1 MNPVKISINWL
12 KEYLETKS
20 APEEISDI
28 LTNLGL
34 EVEKI
39 LPFESIKGGLIGV
52 VAGKVLKC
60 EKHPNADRLK
70 VTSID
75 LGNNE
80 TSEIVCGAPNI
91 MEGQIV
97 PVAKVGSKI
106 YTNGGDEIK
115 IKKSKIRG
123 VVSNGMVCAEDEI
136 GLGESHEG
144 IMVLDSKIK
153 PGTPISEVFNVEND
167 NIFEIG
173 LTPNRSDA
181 MSHYGVARD
190 LKAYYDLNSQTSKI
204 TLPSINDFESVKIDE
219 DFEVSVK
226 DIDKCPFYSG
236 LIIKNIKVGPSSKEL
251 QNKLKSIGLKPIN
264 NIVDITNFVMHEIG
278 QPLHAF
284 DLDKIKNIT
293 VKSVKSN
300 TKFKTLD
307 DNIIN
312 LDSDDLMI
320 CSNNDPLCLAGIYGG
335 YDSGV
340 SNSTTNLFLESAIF
354 DSVTIRKSSKR
365 HQLFTDASYRYER
378 GVDPEKVLYALKRAS
393 ILIKEA
399 NQEANISEILVE
411 DNLKVDIKDIYLRYD
426 RIDSIAGQKIDK
438 ETITQILSSLD
449 FEIKGHSED
458 GLNIIAP
465 NYRHDVY
472 REIDVIEEILRVY
485 GFNNI
490 NVESKI
496 SMSIPEIGKNN
507 INKTESLISN
517 NLVGIGFN
525 EIINNSICSPGVN
538 EKFNNQAVNLLN
550 PQGTELSNLR
560 SSLIP
565 NALETVKHNINRQN
579 RNLKI
584 FEIGNTYSINDN
596 NYIENKRLNVTV
608 TGQIFDENWI
618 SELSKSNFY
627 YLKGVAE
634 NLLNNLNVSNIKYEV
649 NNDELFEYKLCI
661 HNNKKNIGFIGE
673 LNSTYTKEFSIDDK
687 IHLLNLDLDNI
698 KLKSANVKYQELSKF
713 PSSRRDLSMI
723 LDDNINFEAIKNLA
737 FNVENKILKDVN
749 LFDEYKGKNI
759 EDNKKSLAVSFIF
772 NDSKKT
778 LTDKLI
784 DKIML
789 KLSDKYKTELGA
801 VIRDK

>member
-1 MNPVKISINWL
+1 MKISINWL

-20 APEEISDI
+20 NPEEISDI

-39 LPFESIKGGLIGV
+39 LPFESIKGGLTGV

-97 PVAKVGSKI
+97 PIAKVGSKI

-136 GLGESHEG
+136 GLGESHDG

-167 NIFEIG
+167 NILEIG

-226 DIDKCPFYSG
+226 DTDKCPFYSG

-320 CSNNDPLCLAGIYGG
+320 CSDNNPLCLAGIYGG

-399 NQEANISEILVE
+399 NQEANISEILIE

-426 RIDSIAGQKIDK
+426 RIASIAGQKIDK

-538 EKFNNQAVNLLN
+538 EKFSNQAVNLLN

-608 TGQIFDENWI
+608 TGKIFDENWI
-618 SELSKSNFY
+618 SEFSKSNFY

-634 NLLNNLNVSNIKYEV
+634 NLLNNLNVSNIRYEV

-759 EDNKKSLAVSFIF
+759 EDNKKSLAVSFTF

-789 KLSDKYKTELGA
+789 KLSDKYKTDLGA

>member
-1 MNPVKISINWL
+1 MKISINWL

-20 APEEISDI
+20 NPEEISDI

-39 LPFESIKGGLIGV
+39 SPFESVKGGLSGV

-97 PVAKVGSKI
+97 PIAKVGSKI

-136 GLGESHEG
+136 GLGESHDG

-153 PGTPISEVFNVEND
+153 PGTAISEVFKVEND
-167 NIFEIG
+167 NILEIG

-181 MSHYGVARD
+181 MSHYGIARD

-226 DIDKCPFYSG
+226 DTDKCPFYSG

-399 NQEANISEILVE
+399 NQEANISEIIIE

-426 RIDSIAGQKIDK
+426 RIDSITGQKIDK

-449 FEIKGHSED
+449 FEIKGHTED

-496 SMSIPEIGKNN
+496 SMSIPEIGKNH
-507 INKTESLISN
+507 INKIESLISN
-517 NLVGIGFN
+517 NLVGIGFH
-525 EIINNSICSPGVN
+525 EIINNSICSPSVN

-565 NALETVKHNINRQN
+565 NALETVKHNLNRQN

-584 FEIGNTYSINDN
+584 FEIGNTYSITDN

-608 TGQIFDENWI
+608 TGKIFDENWI

-627 YLKGVAE
+627 YLKGVVE

-649 NNDELFEYKLCI
+649 NKDELFEYKLFI
-661 HNNKKNIGFIGE
+661 YNNKNNIGFIGE

-737 FNVENKILKDVN
+737 FSVENKILKDVN
-749 LFDEYKGKNI
+749 LFDEYKGNKI
-759 EDNKKSLAVSFIF
+759 EDKKKSFAVSFTF

-789 KLSDKYKTELGA
+789 KLSDKYKTDLGA

>member
-1 MNPVKISINWL
+1 MKISINWL

-20 APEEISDI
+20 NPEEISDI

-39 LPFESIKGGLIGV
+39 LPFESVKGGLTGV

-97 PVAKVGSKI
+97 PIAKVGSKI

-136 GLGESHEG
+136 GLGESHDG

-167 NIFEIG
+167 NILEIG

-204 TLPSINDFESVKIDE
+204 TLPSINNFESVKIDE

-226 DIDKCPFYSG
+226 DTDKCPFYSG

-284 DLDKIKNIT
+284 DLDKIKNIA

-399 NQEANISEILVE
+399 NQEANISEILIE

-426 RIDSIAGQKIDK
+426 RIASITGQKIDK

-525 EIINNSICSPGVN
+525 EIINNSICSPSVN
-538 EKFNNQAVNLLN
+538 EKFSSQAVSLLN

-608 TGQIFDENWI
+608 TGKIFDENWI
-618 SELSKSNFY
+618 SEFSKSNFY

-698 KLKSANVKYQELSKF
+698 KLKSANVKYQELSRF
-713 PSSRRDLSMI
+713 PSSRRDISMI

-759 EDNKKSLAVSFIF
+759 EDNKKSLAVSFTF

-789 KLSDKYKTELGA
+789 KLSDKYKTDLGA

>member
-1 MNPVKISINWL
+1 MKISINWL

-20 APEEISDI
+20 NPEEISDI

-39 LPFESIKGGLIGV
+39 LPFESVKGGLTGV

-70 VTSID
+70 VTCID

-97 PVAKVGSKI
+97 PIAKVGSKI

-136 GLGESHEG
+136 GLGESHDG

-167 NIFEIG
+167 NILEIG

-226 DIDKCPFYSG
+226 DTDKCPFYSG

-320 CSNNDPLCLAGIYGG
+320 CSDNNPLCLAGIYGG

-393 ILIKEA
+393 ILIREA
-399 NQEANISEILVE
+399 NQEANISEILIE
-411 DNLKVDIKDIYLRYD
+411 DNLKLDIKDIYLRYD
-426 RIDSIAGQKIDK
+426 RIDSIAGQSINK

-449 FEIKGHSED
+449 FEIKGHTED

-538 EKFNNQAVNLLN
+538 EKFSNQAVNLLN

-584 FEIGNTYSINDN
+584 FEIGNTYSESDN
-596 NYIENKRLNVTV
+596 SYIENKRLNVTV
-608 TGQIFDENWI
+608 TGKIFDENWI
-618 SELSKSNFY
+618 SEFSKSNFY

-698 KLKSANVKYQELSKF
+698 KLKSANVKYQELSRF

-723 LDDNINFEAIKNLA
+723 LDDNINFDAIKNLA

-759 EDNKKSLAVSFIF
+759 EDNKKSLAVSFTF

-789 KLSDKYKTELGA
+789 KLSDKYKTDLGA

>member
-1 MNPVKISINWL
+1 MKISINWL

-20 APEEISDI
+20 NPEEISDI

-39 LPFESIKGGLIGV
+39 LPFESVKGGLTGV

-97 PVAKVGSKI
+97 PIAKVGSKI
-106 YTNGGDEIK
+106 YSNGGDEIK

-136 GLGESHEG
+136 GLGECHDG

-153 PGTPISEVFNVEND
+153 PGTPISEVFKVEND
-167 NIFEIG
+167 NILEIG

-204 TLPSINDFESVKIDE
+204 ILPSINDFESVKIDE

-226 DIDKCPFYSG
+226 DTDKCPFYSG

-340 SNSTTNLFLESAIF
+340 SNNTTNLFLESAIF

-399 NQEANISEILVE
+399 NQEANISEILIE

-426 RIDSIAGQKIDK
+426 RIDSITGQKIDK

-449 FEIKGHSED
+449 FEIKGHTED

-490 NVESKI
+490 TVESKI
-496 SMSIPEIGKNN
+496 SISIPEIGKNH

-517 NLVGIGFN
+517 NLVGIGFH

-538 EKFNNQAVNLLN
+538 ENFNNQAVNLLN
-550 PQGTELSNLR
+550 PQGAELSNLR

-584 FEIGNTYSINDN
+584 FEIGNTYSITDN

-608 TGQIFDENWI
+608 TGKIFDENWI
-618 SELSKSNFY
+618 SELSQSNFY

-673 LNSTYTKEFSIDDK
+673 LNSIYTKEFSIDDK

-698 KLKSANVKYQELSKF
+698 KLKSGNVKYQELSKF

-723 LDDNINFEAIKNLA
+723 LDNNINFESIRNLA

-789 KLSDKYKTELGA
+789 KLSDKYKTDLGA

>member
-1 MNPVKISINWL
+1 MKISINWL

-20 APEEISDI
+20 NPEEISDI

-39 LPFESIKGGLIGV
+39 LPFESIKGGLTGV

-97 PVAKVGSKI
+97 PIAKVGSKI
-106 YTNGGDEIK
+106 YTNSGDEIK

-136 GLGESHEG
+136 GLGESHDG

-204 TLPSINDFESVKIDE
+204 TLPSVNDFESVKIDE

-399 NQEANISEILVE
+399 NQEANISEILIE

-426 RIDSIAGQKIDK
+426 RIASITGQKIDK

-496 SMSIPEIGKNN
+496 SMSIPEIGKNH
-507 INKTESLISN
+507 INKIESLISN
-517 NLVGIGFN
+517 NLVGIGFH

-538 EKFNNQAVNLLN
+538 EKFNNQAVKLLN

-584 FEIGNTYSINDN
+584 FEIGNTYSITDN

-608 TGQIFDENWI
+608 TGKIFDENWI

-649 NNDELFEYKLCI
+649 NNDELFEYKLFI
-661 HNNKKNIGFIGE
+661 YNNKNNIGFIGE

-698 KLKSANVKYQELSKF
+698 KLKSGNVKYQELSKF

-759 EDNKKSLAVSFIF
+759 EDNKKSLAVSFTF

-789 KLSDKYKTELGA
+789 KLSDKYKTDLGA

>member
-1 MNPVKISINWL
+1 MKISINWL

-20 APEEISDI
+20 NPEEISDI

-39 LPFESIKGGLIGV
+39 LPFESVKGGLTGV

-97 PVAKVGSKI
+97 PIAKVGSKI

-136 GLGESHEG
+136 GLGESHDG

-167 NIFEIG
+167 NILEIG

-204 TLPSINDFESVKIDE
+204 TLPSINNFESVKIDE

-284 DLDKIKNIT
+284 DLDKINNIT

-312 LDSDDLMI
+312 LDSDDLII
-320 CSNNDPLCLAGIYGG
+320 CSDNNPLCLAGIYGG

-399 NQEANISEILVE
+399 NQEANISEILIE

-426 RIDSIAGQKIDK
+426 RIASITGQKIDK

-538 EKFNNQAVNLLN
+538 EKFSNQAVNLLN

-608 TGQIFDENWI
+608 TGKIFDENWI
-618 SELSKSNFY
+618 SEFSKSNFY

-698 KLKSANVKYQELSKF
+698 KLKSANVKYQELSRF
-713 PSSRRDLSMI
+713 PSSRRDISMI

-759 EDNKKSLAVSFIF
+759 EDNKKSLAVSFTF

-789 KLSDKYKTELGA
+789 KLSDKYKTDLGA

>member
-1 MNPVKISINWL
+1 MKISINWL

-20 APEEISDI
+20 NPEEISDI

-39 LPFESIKGGLIGV
+39 LPFESVKGGLTGV

-80 TSEIVCGAPNI
+80 TSEIVCGATNI

-97 PVAKVGSKI
+97 PIAKVGSKI

-136 GLGESHEG
+136 GLGESHDG

-167 NIFEIG
+167 NILEIG

-204 TLPSINDFESVKIDE
+204 TLPSINNFESVKIDE

-284 DLDKIKNIT
+284 DLDKINNIT

-312 LDSDDLMI
+312 LDSDDLII
-320 CSNNDPLCLAGIYGG
+320 CSDNNPLCLAGIYGG

-399 NQEANISEILVE
+399 NQEANISEILIE

-426 RIDSIAGQKIDK
+426 RIASITGQKIDK

-525 EIINNSICSPGVN
+525 EIINNSICSPSVN
-538 EKFNNQAVNLLN
+538 EKFSSQAVSLLN

-608 TGQIFDENWI
+608 TGKIFDENWI
-618 SELSKSNFY
+618 SEFSKSNFY

-698 KLKSANVKYQELSKF
+698 KLKSANVKYQELSRF

-759 EDNKKSLAVSFIF
+759 EDNKKSLAVSFTF

-789 KLSDKYKTELGA
+789 KLSDKYKTDLGA

>member
-1 MNPVKISINWL
+1 MKISINWL

-20 APEEISDI
+20 NPEEISDI

-39 LPFESIKGGLIGV
+39 LPFESVKGGLTGV

-97 PVAKVGSKI
+97 PIAKVGSKI

-136 GLGESHEG
+136 GLGESHDG

-167 NIFEIG
+167 NILEIG

-204 TLPSINDFESVKIDE
+204 TLPSINNFESVKIDE

-284 DLDKIKNIT
+284 DLDKINNIT

-312 LDSDDLMI
+312 LDSDDLII
-320 CSNNDPLCLAGIYGG
+320 CSDNNPLCLAGIYGG

-399 NQEANISEILVE
+399 NQEANISEILIE

-426 RIDSIAGQKIDK
+426 RIASITGQKIDK

-525 EIINNSICSPGVN
+525 EIINNSICSPSVN
-538 EKFNNQAVNLLN
+538 EKFSSQAVSLLN

-608 TGQIFDENWI
+608 TGKIFDENWI
-618 SELSKSNFY
+618 SEFSKSNFY

-673 LNSTYTKEFSIDDK
+673 LNSTYTKEFSVDDK

-698 KLKSANVKYQELSKF
+698 KLKSANVKYQELSRF
-713 PSSRRDLSMI
+713 PSSRRDISMI
-723 LDDNINFEAIKNLA
+723 L
-737 FNVENKILKDVN
+737 
-749 LFDEYKGKNI
+749 
-759 EDNKKSLAVSFIF
+759 KKL
-772 NDSKKT
+772 
-778 LTDKLI
+778 
-784 DKIML
+784 
-789 KLSDKYKTELGA
+789 
-801 VIRDK
+801 

>member
-1 MNPVKISINWL
+1 MKISINWL

-20 APEEISDI
+20 NPEEISDI

-39 LPFESIKGGLIGV
+39 LPFESVKGGLSGV

-97 PVAKVGSKI
+97 PIAKVGSKI

-136 GLGESHEG
+136 GLGESHDG

-167 NIFEIG
+167 NILEIG

-219 DFEVSVK
+219 DFEVSVE

-320 CSNNDPLCLAGIYGG
+320 CSDNNPLCLAGIYGG

-340 SNSTTNLFLESAIF
+340 SSSTTNLFLESAIF

-378 GVDPEKVLYALKRAS
+378 GIDPEKVLYALKRAS

-399 NQEANISEILVE
+399 NQEANISEILIE

-426 RIDSIAGQKIDK
+426 RIDSITGQKIDK

-449 FEIKGHSED
+449 FEIKGHTED

-496 SMSIPEIGKNN
+496 SMSIPEIGKNH

-517 NLVGIGFN
+517 NLVGIGFH

-550 PQGTELSNLR
+550 PHGTELSNLR

-584 FEIGNTYSINDN
+584 FEIGNTYSITDN

-608 TGQIFDENWI
+608 TGKIFDENWI
-618 SELSKSNFY
+618 SEFSKSNFY

-698 KLKSANVKYQELSKF
+698 KLKSANVKYQELSRF

-759 EDNKKSLAVSFIF
+759 EDNKKSLAVSFTF

-789 KLSDKYKTELGA
+789 KLSDKYKTDLGA

>member
-1 MNPVKISINWL
+1 MKISINWL

-20 APEEISDI
+20 NTEEISDI

-39 LPFESIKGGLIGV
+39 LPFESVKGGLTGV

-97 PVAKVGSKI
+97 PIAKVGSKI

-136 GLGESHEG
+136 GLGESHDG

-167 NIFEIG
+167 NILEIG

-204 TLPSINDFESVKIDE
+204 TLPSVNDFESVKIDE

-284 DLDKIKNIT
+284 DLDKINNIT

-312 LDSDDLMI
+312 LDSDDLII
-320 CSNNDPLCLAGIYGG
+320 CSDNNPLCLAGIYGG

-399 NQEANISEILVE
+399 NQEANISEILIE

-426 RIDSIAGQKIDK
+426 RIASITGQKIDK

-538 EKFNNQAVNLLN
+538 EKFSNQAVNLLN

-608 TGQIFDENWI
+608 TGKIFDENWI
-618 SELSKSNFY
+618 SEFSKSNFY

-698 KLKSANVKYQELSKF
+698 KLKSGNVKYQELSKF

-759 EDNKKSLAVSFIF
+759 EDNKKSLAVSFTF

-789 KLSDKYKTELGA
+789 KLSDKYKTDLGA

>member
-1 MNPVKISINWL
+1 MKISINWL

-20 APEEISDI
+20 NPEEISDI

-39 LPFESIKGGLIGV
+39 LPFESVKGGLTGV

-97 PVAKVGSKI
+97 PIAKVGSKI

-136 GLGESHEG
+136 GLGESHDG

-226 DIDKCPFYSG
+226 DTDKCPFYSG

-426 RIDSIAGQKIDK
+426 RIASIAGQKIDK

-517 NLVGIGFN
+517 NLIGIGFN

-538 EKFNNQAVNLLN
+538 EKFSNQAVNLLN

-608 TGQIFDENWI
+608 TGKIFDENWI
-618 SELSKSNFY
+618 SEFSKSNFY

-634 NLLNNLNVSNIKYEV
+634 NLLNNLNVSNIRYEV

-698 KLKSANVKYQELSKF
+698 KLKSANVKYQELSRF

-789 KLSDKYKTELGA
+789 KLSNKYKTDLGA

>member
-1 MNPVKISINWL
+1 MKISINWL

-20 APEEISDI
+20 NPEEISDI

-39 LPFESIKGGLIGV
+39 LPFESVKGGLTGV

-97 PVAKVGSKI
+97 PIAKVGSKI

-136 GLGESHEG
+136 GLGESHDG

-167 NIFEIG
+167 NILEIG

-226 DIDKCPFYSG
+226 DTDKCPFYSG

-399 NQEANISEILVE
+399 NQEANISEILIE

-426 RIDSIAGQKIDK
+426 RIASIAGQKIDK

-538 EKFNNQAVNLLN
+538 EKFSNQAVNLLN

-608 TGQIFDENWI
+608 TGKIFDENWI
-618 SELSKSNFY
+618 SEFSKSNFY

-698 KLKSANVKYQELSKF
+698 KLKSANVKYQELSRF

-759 EDNKKSLAVSFIF
+759 EDNKKSLAVSFTF

-789 KLSDKYKTELGA
+789 KLSDKYKTDLGA

>member
-1 MNPVKISINWL
+1 MKISINWL
-12 KEYLETKS
+12 KEYLQTNSK
-20 APEEISDI
+20 PEEISDI

-34 EVEKI
+34 EVEKL
-39 LPFESIKGGLIGV
+39 LPFESVKGGLNGV

-80 TSEIVCGAPNI
+80 ISEIVCGAPNI
-91 MEGQIV
+91 KEGQIV

-106 YTNGGDEIK
+106 YTNDGIEIK

-136 GLGESHEG
+136 GLGESHDG
-144 IMVLDSKIK
+144 IMVLDSNIK
-153 PGTPISEVFNVEND
+153 PGRPINEVFNVESD
-167 NIFEIG
+167 NIIEIG

-190 LKAYYDLNSQTSKI
+190 LKAYYDFKSLKSKI
-204 TLPSINDFESVKIDE
+204 TLPSINNFESVKIDE
-219 DFEVSVK
+219 DFKISVQ
-226 DIDKCPFYSG
+226 DTDKCPYYSG
-236 LIIKNIKVGPSSKEL
+236 LIVKNIKVGPSSKEL

-284 DLDKIKNIT
+284 DLDKIENIN
-293 VKSVKSN
+293 VKSLKSN

-307 DNIIN
+307 ENIIN

-320 CSNNDPLCLAGIYGG
+320 CSNNTPLCLAGIYGG
-335 YDSGV
+335 HESGV

-354 DSVTIRKSSKR
+354 NSIPIRKSSKR

-378 GVDPEKVLYALKRAS
+378 GVDPDKVLYALKRAS
-393 ILIKEA
+393 ILIKEINA
-399 NQEANISEILVE
+399 EANISEILIE
-411 DNLKVDIKDIYLRYD
+411 DNLKLDKKDIHLRYN
-426 RIDSIAGQKIDK
+426 RIDSITGQKLDK
-438 ETITQILSSLD
+438 ETITKILSSLD
-449 FEIKGHSED
+449 FEIKGHTED
-458 GLNIIAP
+458 GLNIVAP

-490 NVESKI
+490 HVESKI
-496 SMSIPEIGKNN
+496 SMSIPEIGKNK
-507 INKTESLISN
+507 INKTESFISD

-525 EIINNSICSPGVN
+525 EIINNSICSPSIN
-538 EKFNNQAVNLLN
+538 EKFNHKAVNLLN

-560 SSLIP
+560 VSLIP
-565 NALETVKHNINRQN
+565 NAIETIKHNINRQN
-579 RNLKI
+579 KNLKI

-596 NYIENKRLNVTV
+596 NFIENKRLNVTV
-608 TGQIFDENWI
+608 TGEIFNENWI
-618 SELSKSNFY
+618 SEFSKSNFY

-634 NLLNNLNVSNIKYEV
+634 NLLNQLNILNIKYEED
-649 NNDELFEYKLCI
+649 NDDLFEYKLSI
-661 HNNKKNIGFIGE
+661 FTNKNNIGFIGE
-673 LNSTYTKEFSIDDK
+673 LNSNYTKEFSVDDK
-687 IHLLNLDLDNI
+687 IHLLNLNLDVI
-698 KLKSANVKYQELSKF
+698 KFKSLNVKYQESSKF

-723 LDDNINFEAIKNLA
+723 LDDNITFEAIKELA
-737 FNVENKILKDVN
+737 FKLENKILKEVN
-749 LFDEYKGKNI
+749 LFDEFKGKNI
-759 EDNKKSLAVSFIF
+759 GDDKKSFAVSFTF

-789 KLSDKYKTELGA
+789 KLSDKYKTDLGA

>member
-1 MNPVKISINWL
+1 MKISINWL

-20 APEEISDI
+20 NPEEISDI

-39 LPFESIKGGLIGV
+39 LPFESVKGGLTGV

-97 PVAKVGSKI
+97 PIAKVGSKI

-136 GLGESHEG
+136 GLGESHDG

-167 NIFEIG
+167 NILEIG

-320 CSNNDPLCLAGIYGG
+320 CSDNNPLCLAGIYGG

-399 NQEANISEILVE
+399 NQEANISEILIE

-426 RIDSIAGQKIDK
+426 RIASIAGQKIDK

-517 NLVGIGFN
+517 NLIGIGFN

-538 EKFNNQAVNLLN
+538 EKFSNQAVNLLN

-608 TGQIFDENWI
+608 TGKIFDENWI
-618 SELSKSNFY
+618 SEFSKSNFY

-759 EDNKKSLAVSFIF
+759 EDNKKSLAVSFTF

-789 KLSDKYKTELGA
+789 KLSDKYKTDLGA

>member
-1 MNPVKISINWL
+1 MKISINWL

-20 APEEISDI
+20 NPEEISDI

-39 LPFESIKGGLIGV
+39 LPFESVKGGLTGV

-97 PVAKVGSKI
+97 PIAKVGSKI

-136 GLGESHEG
+136 GLGESHDG

-167 NIFEIG
+167 NILEIG

-219 DFEVSVK
+219 DFEVSVT
-226 DIDKCPFYSG
+226 DTDKCPFYSG

-399 NQEANISEILVE
+399 NQEANISEILIE

-426 RIDSIAGQKIDK
+426 RIASIAGQKIDK

-538 EKFNNQAVNLLN
+538 EKFSNQAVNLLN

-608 TGQIFDENWI
+608 TGKIFDENWI
-618 SELSKSNFY
+618 SEFSKSNFY

-649 NNDELFEYKLCI
+649 NNDEIFEYKLCI

-698 KLKSANVKYQELSKF
+698 KLKSANVKYQELSRF

-759 EDNKKSLAVSFIF
+759 EDNKKSLAVSFTF

-789 KLSDKYKTELGA
+789 KLSDKYKTDLGA

>member
-1 MNPVKISINWL
+1 VKISINWL

-20 APEEISDI
+20 NPEEISDI

-39 LPFESIKGGLIGV
+39 LPFESVKGGLTGV

-97 PVAKVGSKI
+97 PIAKVGSKI
-106 YTNGGDEIK
+106 YSNGGDEIK

-136 GLGESHEG
+136 GLGESHDG

-153 PGTPISEVFNVEND
+153 PGTPISEVFKVEND
-167 NIFEIG
+167 NILEIG

-181 MSHYGVARD
+181 MSHYGIARD

-226 DIDKCPFYSG
+226 DTDKCPFYSG

-340 SNSTTNLFLESAIF
+340 SNNTTNLFLESAIF

-399 NQEANISEILVE
+399 NQEANISEILIE

-426 RIDSIAGQKIDK
+426 RIDSITGQKIDK

-449 FEIKGHSED
+449 FEIKGHTED

-496 SMSIPEIGKNN
+496 SMSIPEIGKNH

-517 NLVGIGFN
+517 NLVGIGFH

-538 EKFNNQAVNLLN
+538 ENFNNQAVNLLN
-550 PQGTELSNLR
+550 PQGAELSNLR

-584 FEIGNTYSINDN
+584 FEIGNTYSITDN

-608 TGQIFDENWI
+608 TGKIFDENWI
-618 SELSKSNFY
+618 SELSQSNFY

-673 LNSTYTKEFSIDDK
+673 LNSIYTKEFSIDDK

-698 KLKSANVKYQELSKF
+698 KLKSGNVKYQELSKF

-723 LDDNINFEAIKNLA
+723 LDNNINFESIRNLA

-789 KLSDKYKTELGA
+789 KLSDKYKTDLGA

>member
-1 MNPVKISINWL
+1 MKISINWL

-20 APEEISDI
+20 NPEEISDI

-39 LPFESIKGGLIGV
+39 LPFESVKGGLTGV

-80 TSEIVCGAPNI
+80 TSEIVCGATNI

-97 PVAKVGSKI
+97 PIAKVGSKI

-136 GLGESHEG
+136 GLGESHDG

-167 NIFEIG
+167 NILEIG

-204 TLPSINDFESVKIDE
+204 TLPSINNFESVKIDE

-399 NQEANISEILVE
+399 NQEANISEILIE

-426 RIDSIAGQKIDK
+426 RIASITGQKIDK

-525 EIINNSICSPGVN
+525 EIINNSICSPSVN
-538 EKFNNQAVNLLN
+538 EKFSSQAVSLLN

-608 TGQIFDENWI
+608 TGKIFDENWI
-618 SELSKSNFY
+618 SEFSKSNFY
-627 YLKGVAE
+627 YLKGGAE

-698 KLKSANVKYQELSKF
+698 KLKSANVKYQELSRF
-713 PSSRRDLSMI
+713 PSSRRDISMI

-759 EDNKKSLAVSFIF
+759 EDNKKSLAVSFTF

-789 KLSDKYKTELGA
+789 KLSDKYKTDLGA

>member
-1 MNPVKISINWL
+1 MKISINWL

-20 APEEISDI
+20 NPEEISDI

-39 LPFESIKGGLIGV
+39 LPFESVKGGLTGV

-97 PVAKVGSKI
+97 PIAKVGSKI

-136 GLGESHEG
+136 GLGESHDG

-167 NIFEIG
+167 NILEIG

-226 DIDKCPFYSG
+226 DTDKCPFYSG

-399 NQEANISEILVE
+399 NQEANISEILIE

-426 RIDSIAGQKIDK
+426 RIDSITGQKIDK

-449 FEIKGHSED
+449 FEIKGHTED

-496 SMSIPEIGKNN
+496 SMSIPEIGKNH

-517 NLVGIGFN
+517 NLVGIGFH

-565 NALETVKHNINRQN
+565 NALETVKHNLNRQN

-584 FEIGNTYSINDN
+584 FEIGNTYSITDN

-608 TGQIFDENWI
+608 TGKIFDENWI
-618 SELSKSNFY
+618 SEFSKSNFY

-789 KLSDKYKTELGA
+789 KLSDKYKTDLGA

>member
-1 MNPVKISINWL
+1 MKISINWL

-20 APEEISDI
+20 NPEEISDI

-39 LPFESIKGGLIGV
+39 LPFESIKGGLTGV

-97 PVAKVGSKI
+97 PIAKVGSKI

-136 GLGESHEG
+136 GLGESHDG

-167 NIFEIG
+167 NILEIG

-204 TLPSINDFESVKIDE
+204 TLPSINDFESVEIDE
-219 DFEVSVK
+219 DFEVSVT
-226 DIDKCPFYSG
+226 DTDKCPFYSG

-320 CSNNDPLCLAGIYGG
+320 CSDNNPLCLAGIYGG

-340 SNSTTNLFLESAIF
+340 SSSTTNLFLESAIF

-399 NQEANISEILVE
+399 NQEANISEILIE

-426 RIDSIAGQKIDK
+426 RIASIAGQKIDK

-449 FEIKGHSED
+449 FEIKGHTED

-496 SMSIPEIGKNN
+496 SMSIPEIGKNH
-507 INKTESLISN
+507 INKIESLISN
-517 NLVGIGFN
+517 NLVGIGFH

-538 EKFNNQAVNLLN
+538 EKFSNQAVNLLN

-584 FEIGNTYSINDN
+584 FEIGNTYSITDN

-608 TGQIFDENWI
+608 TGKIFDENWI

-649 NNDELFEYKLCI
+649 NNDELFEYKLFI
-661 HNNKKNIGFIGE
+661 YNNKNNIGFIGE

-698 KLKSANVKYQELSKF
+698 KLKSANVKYQELSRF

-759 EDNKKSLAVSFIF
+759 EDNKKSLAVSFTF

-789 KLSDKYKTELGA
+789 KLSDKYKTDLGA

>member
-1 MNPVKISINWL
+1 MKISINWL

-20 APEEISDI
+20 NPEEISDI

-39 LPFESIKGGLIGV
+39 LPFESVKGGLSGV

-97 PVAKVGSKI
+97 PIAKVGSKI

-136 GLGESHEG
+136 GLGESHDG

-167 NIFEIG
+167 NILEIG

-399 NQEANISEILVE
+399 NQEANISEIMIE

-426 RIDSIAGQKIDK
+426 RIDSITGQKIDK

-449 FEIKGHSED
+449 FEIKGHTED

-496 SMSIPEIGKNN
+496 SMSIPEIGKNH

-517 NLVGIGFN
+517 NLVGIGFH

-584 FEIGNTYSINDN
+584 FEIGNTYSITDN

-608 TGQIFDENWI
+608 TGKIFDENWI

-649 NNDELFEYKLCI
+649 NNDELFEYKLFI
-661 HNNKKNIGFIGE
+661 YNNKNNIGFIGE

-789 KLSDKYKTELGA
+789 KLSDKYKTDLGA

>member
-1 MNPVKISINWL
+1 MKISINWL

-20 APEEISDI
+20 NPEEISDI

-39 LPFESIKGGLIGV
+39 LPFESVKGGLTGV

-97 PVAKVGSKI
+97 PIAKVGSKI

-136 GLGESHEG
+136 GLGESHDG

-167 NIFEIG
+167 NILEIG

-226 DIDKCPFYSG
+226 DTDKCPFYSG

-399 NQEANISEILVE
+399 NQEANISEILIE

-426 RIDSIAGQKIDK
+426 RIASIAGQKIDK

-538 EKFNNQAVNLLN
+538 EKFSNQAVNLLN

-584 FEIGNTYSINDN
+584 FEIGNTYSITDN

-608 TGQIFDENWI
+608 TGKIFDENWI
-618 SELSKSNFY
+618 SEFSKSNFY

-698 KLKSANVKYQELSKF
+698 KLKSANVKYQELSRF

-759 EDNKKSLAVSFIF
+759 EDNKKSLAVSFTF

-789 KLSDKYKTELGA
+789 KLSDKYKTDLGA

>member
-1 MNPVKISINWL
+1 MKISINWL

-20 APEEISDI
+20 NPEEISDI

-39 LPFESIKGGLIGV
+39 LPFESVKGGLTGV

-97 PVAKVGSKI
+97 PIAKVGSKI

-136 GLGESHEG
+136 GLGESHDG

-167 NIFEIG
+167 NILEIG

-204 TLPSINDFESVKIDE
+204 TLPSINNFESVKIDE

-320 CSNNDPLCLAGIYGG
+320 CSDNNPLCLAGIYGG

-399 NQEANISEILVE
+399 NQEANISEILIE

-426 RIDSIAGQKIDK
+426 RIASITGQKIDK

-525 EIINNSICSPGVN
+525 EIINNSICSPSVN
-538 EKFNNQAVNLLN
+538 EKFSSQAVSLLN

-608 TGQIFDENWI
+608 TGKIFDENWI
-618 SELSKSNFY
+618 SEFSKSNFY

-698 KLKSANVKYQELSKF
+698 KLKSANVKYQELSRF

-759 EDNKKSLAVSFIF
+759 EDNKKSLAVSFTF

-789 KLSDKYKTELGA
+789 KLSDKYKTDLGA

>member
-1 MNPVKISINWL
+1 MKISINWL

-20 APEEISDI
+20 NPEEISDI

-39 LPFESIKGGLIGV
+39 LPFESVKGGLTGV

-97 PVAKVGSKI
+97 PIAKVGSKI

-136 GLGESHEG
+136 GLGESHDG

-167 NIFEIG
+167 NILEIG

-226 DIDKCPFYSG
+226 DTDKCPFYSG

-320 CSNNDPLCLAGIYGG
+320 CSDNNPLCLAGIYGG

-399 NQEANISEILVE
+399 NQEANISEILIE

-426 RIDSIAGQKIDK
+426 RIASIAGQKIDK

-538 EKFNNQAVNLLN
+538 EKFSNQAVNLLN

-608 TGQIFDENWI
+608 TGKIFDENWI
-618 SELSKSNFY
+618 SEFSKSNFY

-634 NLLNNLNVSNIKYEV
+634 NLLNNLNVSNIRYEV
-649 NNDELFEYKLCI
+649 NNDELFEYKLFI
-661 HNNKKNIGFIGE
+661 YNNKNNIGFIGE

-687 IHLLNLDLDNI
+687 IHLLNLDIDNI
-698 KLKSANVKYQELSKF
+698 KLKSANVKYQELSRF

-789 KLSDKYKTELGA
+789 KLSNKYKTDLGA

>member
-1 MNPVKISINWL
+1 MKISINWL

-20 APEEISDI
+20 NPEEISDI

-39 LPFESIKGGLIGV
+39 LPFESVKGGLTGV

-97 PVAKVGSKI
+97 PIAKVGSKI

-136 GLGESHEG
+136 GLGESHDG

-167 NIFEIG
+167 NILEIG

-226 DIDKCPFYSG
+226 DTDKCPFYSG

-320 CSNNDPLCLAGIYGG
+320 CSDNNPLCLAGIYGG

-399 NQEANISEILVE
+399 NQEANISEILIE

-426 RIDSIAGQKIDK
+426 RIDSITGQKIDK

-449 FEIKGHSED
+449 FEIKGHTED

-538 EKFNNQAVNLLN
+538 EKFSNQAVNLLN

-608 TGQIFDENWI
+608 TGKIFDENWI
-618 SELSKSNFY
+618 SEFSKSNFY

-698 KLKSANVKYQELSKF
+698 KLKSANVKYQELSRF

-759 EDNKKSLAVSFIF
+759 EDNKKSLAVSFTF

-789 KLSDKYKTELGA
+789 KLSDKYKTDLGA

>member
-1 MNPVKISINWL
+1 MKISINWL

-20 APEEISDI
+20 NPEEISDI

-39 LPFESIKGGLIGV
+39 LPFESIKGGLTGV

-97 PVAKVGSKI
+97 PIAKVGSKI

-136 GLGESHEG
+136 GLGESHDG

-167 NIFEIG
+167 NILEIG

-204 TLPSINDFESVKIDE
+204 TLPSVNDFESVKIDE

-399 NQEANISEILVE
+399 NQEANISEILIE

-426 RIDSIAGQKIDK
+426 RIDSITGQKIDK

-449 FEIKGHSED
+449 FEIKGHTED

-496 SMSIPEIGKNN
+496 SMSIPEIGKNH
-507 INKTESLISN
+507 INKIESLISN
-517 NLVGIGFN
+517 NLVGIGFH

-538 EKFNNQAVNLLN
+538 EKFNNQAVKLLN

-584 FEIGNTYSINDN
+584 FEIGNTYSITDN

-608 TGQIFDENWI
+608 TGKIFDENWI

-634 NLLNNLNVSNIKYEV
+634 NLLINLNVSNIKYEV
-649 NNDELFEYKLCI
+649 NNDELFEYKLFI
-661 HNNKKNIGFIGE
+661 YNNKNNIGFIGE

-698 KLKSANVKYQELSKF
+698 KLKSGNVKYQELSKF

-789 KLSDKYKTELGA
+789 KLSDKYKTDLGA

>member
-1 MNPVKISINWL
+1 MKISINWL

-20 APEEISDI
+20 NPEEISDI

-39 LPFESIKGGLIGV
+39 LPFESVKGGLTGV

-97 PVAKVGSKI
+97 PIAKVGSKI

-136 GLGESHEG
+136 GLGESHDG

-153 PGTPISEVFNVEND
+153 PGTPISEVFRVEND
-167 NIFEIG
+167 NILEIG

-219 DFEVSVK
+219 DFEVSVT
-226 DIDKCPFYSG
+226 DTDKCPFYSG

-399 NQEANISEILVE
+399 NQEANISEILIE

-426 RIDSIAGQKIDK
+426 RIASIAGQKIDK

-485 GFNNI
+485 GFNKI

-538 EKFNNQAVNLLN
+538 EKFSNQAVNLLN

-608 TGQIFDENWI
+608 TGKIFDENWI
-618 SELSKSNFY
+618 SEFSKSNFY

-759 EDNKKSLAVSFIF
+759 EDNKKSLAVSFTF

-789 KLSDKYKTELGA
+789 KLSDKYKTDLGA